1 MPHPIPIRRERG
13 GRPRLL
19 DLFSCAGG
27 AGMGYHQAGFDVTG
41 VDINPQPNYPFTH
54 HVADAI
60 DYLSAHGHE
69 YDAVHASPPCQHY
82 SPLNAYNHKTYPDLI
97 APVRDALQTV
107 GLPYVIEN
115 VETAASELRD
125 PALLCGPMFDL
136 KVYRHRLFETN
147 WPLTTPPHPAHT
159 AACTRNGYLPT
170 QAKPF
175 MTITGGRHS
184 RAWQNAASDALQ
196 MPWIKVPPSGDIPRG
211 IREVCEAIPPAYT
224 HWIGTQLQARTS
236 LEVAA

>member
-1 MPHPIPIRRERG
+1 MTHPLPIRRERG
-13 GRPRLL
+13 PRPRLL

-41 VDINPQPNYPFTH
+41 VDIHPQPHYPFTH

-60 DYLSAHGHE
+60 EYLHAHGHE

-82 SPLNAYNHKTYPDLI
+82 TPLNAYNHKTYPDLI
-97 APVRDALQTV
+97 APVRDALTTI

-115 VETAASELRD
+115 VEAAGIELRQ
-125 PALLCGPMFDL
+125 PVLLCGPMFSL
-136 KVYRHRLFETN
+136 RVYRHRLFETN
-147 WPLTTPPHPAHT
+147 WHLPTPTHAPHT
-159 AACTRNGYLPT
+159 ATCVRNGYLPT
-170 QAKPF
+170 PNKPF

-184 RAWQNAASDALQ
+184 RAWQNTACDAMG
-196 MPWIKVPPSGDIPRG
+196 MPWIKVPPGGDIPRG

-224 HWIGTQLQARTS
+224 HWIGTQLHTHMA
-236 LEVAA
+236 VAA